1 MDNGVGVES
10 RWLSKLWI
18 RLEYLTENL
27 ELKSALG
34 MIVEKSSKPKKYWA
48 IPQLAD
54 GKPIPPPLI
63 IAYRLNRG
71 YLKNALP
78 RNINN
83 TTGKQ
88 TTVPNKGCIS
98 RPGVGGFGYLHVSMY
113 IYSWDKDDVPNR
125 WGALHTPSRWQQV

>member
-1 MDNGVGVES
+1 
-10 RWLSKLWI
+10 
-18 RLEYLTENL
+18 
-27 ELKSALG
+27 

-54 GKPIPPPLI
+54 GKPLPPPLI

-113 IYSWDKDDVPNR
+113 IYSGDKSAVPNR
-125 WGALHTPSRWQQV
+125 WGALHTPSRYAQANEKISINNNPLKWRKSQIIL